1 MGFGKTVLAV
11 GLGVA
16 VATAVVLPVLALVR
30 SKIGV

>member
-11 GLGVA
+11 GLGMAAASLVIIPIVA
-16 VATAVVLPVLALVR
+16 FAR